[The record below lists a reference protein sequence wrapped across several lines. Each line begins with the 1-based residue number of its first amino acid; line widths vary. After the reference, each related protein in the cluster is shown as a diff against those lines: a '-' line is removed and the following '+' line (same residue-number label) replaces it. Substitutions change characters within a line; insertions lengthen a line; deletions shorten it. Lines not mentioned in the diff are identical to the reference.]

1 MMATSY
7 VVTLRVGQTHF
18 SGKFIIMAGFACQ
31 GRVAL
36 NMEPTAR
43 QPTMKFNYEF
53 YKVII

>member
-1 MMATSY
+1 MMAISY

-36 NMEPTAR
+36 NMEPTVWSK
-43 QPTMKFNYEF
+43 TMKSNYEF
-53 YKVII
+53 DKDII

>member
-18 SGKFIIMAGFACQ
+18 SGKSIIMAGFACQ

-36 NMEPTAR
+36 NMEPTAWLDGAR
-43 QPTMKFNYEF
+43 Q
-53 YKVII
+53 